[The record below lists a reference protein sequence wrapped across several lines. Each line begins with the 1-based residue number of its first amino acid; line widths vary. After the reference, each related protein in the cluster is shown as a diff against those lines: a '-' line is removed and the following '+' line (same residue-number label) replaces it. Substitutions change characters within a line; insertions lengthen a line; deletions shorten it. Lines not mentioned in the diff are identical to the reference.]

1 MEIDY
6 KEAYEKE
13 HQKNAALA
21 ERVAALED
29 ANGDLQFKI
38 DRIKNNPV
46 WKASKPARDVMHAA
60 IRQIDRVRNCGGVKG
75 FFAKVDYK
83 KREKEAMKQFGTDSF
98 PSQEQAKKERETV
111 FAYMPQISILVPL
124 YNTDETMLKEMI
136 DSVLYQTYENWQLC
150 LADGSDAEH
159 AYVEQVC
166 QQYIASEETKGR
178 IVYRRLEQA
187 IQISVISWLPV
198 SISVCSTMMI
208 SCIQAFY
215 LNM

>member
-75 FFAKVDYK
+75 
-83 KREKEAMKQFGTDSF
+83 
-98 PSQEQAKKERETV
+98 V
-111 FAYMPQISILVPL
+111 FA
-124 YNTDETMLKEMI
+124 
-136 DSVLYQTYENWQLC
+136 
-150 LADGSDAEH
+150 
-159 AYVEQVC
+159 
-166 QQYIASEETKGR
+166 
-178 IVYRRLEQA
+178 
-187 IQISVISWLPV
+187 
-198 SISVCSTMMI
+198 
-208 SCIQAFY
+208 
-215 LNM
+215 